1 MDASLFDKY
10 ENRLSANKLN
20 IESYGDE
27 EVNGTVSCRRP
38 GVLFLSISDYHNWR
52 IYIDGERAERIDG
65 LNIAFTGAMVPAGDH
80 SIKLVYVNRNLRAG
94 SVLTVIGVLFL
105 AAALIYRK
113 RHKPQDQNR

>member
-1 MDASLFDKY
+1 M
-10 ENRLSANKLN
+10 
-20 IESYGDE
+20 
-27 EVNGTVSCRRP
+27 NGAVSCRRP
-38 GVLFLSISDYHNWR
+38 GGLFLCISDYPNWR
-52 IYIDGERAERIDG
+52 IYIDGERAERVDG